1 MVEFDPT
8 KWGKNNNSEES
19 TENSTDSSYNAYNS
33 EIKSSREF
41 YRNITNIVSN
51 IDDNIEKLLKEGT
64 SKSQS
69 SSRRSSNNDDPK
81 DRKKDKQKKK
91 YKNPIEEFTDNFVD
105 ELFPDIRNQLKNSKK
120 TAAKMLGVE
129 VDDLHS
135 AVAGN
140 LGKDLVSKMKSAK
153 LGKFDFG
160 KHVRKGVDATNEWI
174 SNMQKAAQSSIEE
187 TYQRQKAEGK
197 DTTWYTNLKQKNV
210 RTSQDNE
217 DIFGEKS
224 KKDAASNVVNGG
236 GSSSSSSEILNSI
249 YEVLLSIYEQ
259 EYGSKNLS
267 KLQEKINGE
276 ETEKRKASSS
286 QSSVLGDNDSEDSS
300 ILQEG
305 FEDLKENGK
314 SKVSDIA
321 SKIAGEG
328 EGSAASKAGDFI
340 KGKMP
345 GGAEDAGFSAMKS
358 VFKSVAS
365 EGIKGIGKVIKGN
378 IVTAAATA
386 YIEWATS
393 SITKSINEIGESLK
407 KLGTAFENAAF
418 SEEEMR
424 KERDMNARKRT
435 DKDFE
440 TYIRYPFELLATAS
454 QKLCDAWDNSIR
466 TINQTQGYTKENL
479 QDLISNYA
487 QRLREE
493 GLDSVVSSADITNN
507 LKSVLEGGLSGKIA
521 EEFAYQATKLNAAV
535 PTQDWFGYS
544 ATYASIA
551 ANAMQAG
558 KSQSEAIADA
568 NKQLEQFASNL
579 LYSSRQLTGGFTT
592 GLNNASDLLDKSV
605 KIARAAKT
613 GDSTQI
619 SGTLTSIS
627 AILGAVAP
635 DLASSIVD
643 LVYEAATGGNS
654 SNLVALRSLA
664 GINASNTEFLRQF
677 AKNPQ
682 SVFETIF
689 KNLGQMQ
696 NMSPDAYMEV
706 AEGLSSVFGLSM
718 DALSQIDF
726 NYLAN
731 NIAKMQ
737 VNTASLDENM
747 SLLASGEST
756 TTAEQQRMQQI
767 NQYMIDEGLAYV
779 LDNEIARSIQQH
791 MWDEQIANDLK
802 QATFG
807 VELVGATK
815 ELFTSIL
822 NLVTKIV
829 KFLTFAW
836 LFDAGDA
843 VSDYNTTKANTKE
856 ILEAGKVGQG
866 NLKDLYKLVTTRQ
879 QLYPNYNAWTRSLF
893 IKNADA
899 SSTTMPLQMGL
910 QTSGAAGGSLVGG
923 PLTNNGS
930 LGLYSVNTSA
940 SIHDITSQYSWGS
953 VGKSF
958 AEKIIG
964 SGIASGSK
972 LSSNESAS
980 ESANDAMNKAM
991 QSRLDRMTATMDKFI
1006 EDGKSYEDWAATAS
1020 KFGISNLSNV
1030 LDQLGKDEKDLK
1042 EQFSSKSV
1050 DQAAEKEQQRKR
1062 TEEDFWANMQ
1072 AYTLQFIALVRDD
1085 TNKLLTDIYNQN
1097 KEWYTNW
1104 VDYWIKHKQYSSAYD
1119 HSEVLA
1125 VQLKEKSKSEDAVYA
1140 LAEALTKNTV
1150 DLLDPTVQ
1158 TNAILSQIL
1167 IVVNAIMNQNNKLT
1181 ENSGSSLT
1189 DTLSALAMGL
1199 TNRT

>member
-33 EIKSSREF
+33 EIKSNREF
-41 YRNITNIVSN
+41 RKNITNIVSN
-51 IDDNIEKLLKEGT
+51 IDDNLEKLLNEGK
-64 SKSQS
+64 SRSQS
-69 SSRRSSNNDDPK
+69 SSRNSSDGDDSK
-81 DRKKDKQKKK
+81 VKRKDKQKKR
-91 YKNPIEEFTDNFVD
+91 YKNPIEEFTDNFID
-105 ELFPDIRNQLKNSKK
+105 ELFPDIRNQLKSSKK
-120 TAAKMLGVE
+120 NAAKMLGVE
-129 VDDLHS
+129 VEDLYS
-135 AVAGN
+135 AVSGN

-276 ETEKRKASSS
+276 ETEKQKASSS
-286 QSSVLGDNDSEDSS
+286 QSSILGDNDSEDSS
-300 ILQEG
+300 LLQEG
-305 FEDLKENGK
+305 FEDLKEGGK

-321 SKIAGEG
+321 SKITGDG

-345 GGAEDAGFSAMKS
+345 GGGENAGFSAMKS
-358 VFKSVAS
+358 AFKSVKS
-365 EGIKGIGKVIKGN
+365 EGLKGFPNVAKGN

-393 SITKSINEIGESLK
+393 SITKSINEIRESLK

-424 KERDMNARKRT
+424 KERDMNAKKRT
-435 DKDFE
+435 EADFK
-440 TYIRYPFELLATAS
+440 TYIEYPFKLLEQAADELC
-454 QKLCDAWDNSIR
+454 KAWDSSIR

-535 PTQDWFGYS
+535 PTQNWFEYS

-677 AKNPQ
+677 AKDPQ

-706 AEGLSSVFGLSM
+706 AEGLSSIFGLSM

-791 MWDEQIANDLK
+791 MWEEQIANDLK
-802 QATFG
+802 QSTFG
-807 VELVGATK
+807 VELVGSTK

-843 VSDYNTTKANTKE
+843 VSDYNTTKVNTKE

-866 NLKDLYKLVTTRQ
+866 NSKDLYKLVTTGE

-923 PLTNNGS
+923 PLNDSS

-958 AEKIIG
+958 AEKIFG

-1158 TNAILSQIL
+1158 TNALLSQIL